1 MCDTTM
7 FFIWIRPRVGYHT
20 SLRIGNLLI
29 SVGKIVLNESIF
41 SYYVEGKRKKHSVK
55 IKWKYKSY
63 IECLPETTHKQTK

>member
-1 MCDTTM
+1 MSDTTM

-55 IKWKYKSY
+55 IK
-63 IECLPETTHKQTK
+63 